1 LDKYDALTLATVK
14 ILSLRKGSSDI
25 DRMEKKWL
33 LYSLNPMSMNLM
45 MFLGNDLIEAIPLEK
60 DSIPVPGYLGHFK
73 RALKEKYREV
83 IQQCPEPP
91 EFLVIEPVKQ
101 ENKRKHQ

>member
-1 LDKYDALTLATVK
+1 LALATVK
-14 ILSLRKGSSDI
+14 ILLAKKGNSDI
-25 DRMEKKWL
+25 DRLLEKLL

-83 IQQCPEPP
+83 ILQCPEPP

-101 ENKRKHQ
+101 DKKKKQKQ